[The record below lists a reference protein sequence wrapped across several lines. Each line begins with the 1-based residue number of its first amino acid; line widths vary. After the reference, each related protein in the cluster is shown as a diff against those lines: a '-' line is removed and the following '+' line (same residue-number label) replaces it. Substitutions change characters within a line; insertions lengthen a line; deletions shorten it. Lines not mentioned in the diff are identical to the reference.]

1 MIINGSHGEGGGQ
14 ILRTAIALS
23 CITGKD
29 IEIKDIRAN
38 RPNPGLAAQHLAGL
52 QAAVRLTHAK
62 TEDLRI
68 GSTSIKFSPGSV
80 EGGFHAIDIGTAG
93 AITLVLQTMAIPC
106 LKAEEMTVFEIT
118 GGTDVLWS
126 PSIAYFQH
134 IFCDFMKRMGI
145 DIGVEILGYGFYPKG
160 GGKVRVSLT
169 PQQKVKPLNFTER
182 GGLEKKDIWS
192 IASENLRNVRVAER
206 QVEGAREFL
215 KCDFGTPNVI
225 YTPTLSPGSSVH
237 IHAHFKNCNL
247 GASSL
252 GERGTPAENVG
263 GKAARLLKKQID
275 SEACLDEWMADQ
287 IIPYLALYGGKVSVS
302 EITQHTKTNIWVCE
316 QFGAKFKVEG
326 DVVGVISCI

>member
-1 MIINGSHGEGGGQ
+1 MIMDGSHGEGGGQ

-52 QAAVRLTHAK
+52 QAASRITHAK
-62 TEDLRI
+62 AEGLRI
-68 GSTSIKFSPGSV
+68 GSTSIKFSPGPI
-80 EGGFHAIDIGTAG
+80 EGGFHSVDIGTAG
-93 AITLVLQTMAIPC
+93 AITLVLQTIVIPS

-118 GGTDVLWS
+118 GGTDVPWS

-145 DIGVEILGYGFYPKG
+145 DIGVEILKYGFYPKG
-160 GGKVRVSLT
+160 GGKVRVSLS
-169 PQQKVKPLNFTER
+169 PQQEIKPLNFTER
-182 GGLEKKDIWS
+182 GKLERIDTWS
-192 IASENLRNVRVAER
+192 IASENLRNARVAER

-215 KCDFGTPNVI
+215 KYDFGKSNII

-237 IHAHFKNCNL
+237 IHAHFKNCKL

-275 SEACLDEWMADQ
+275 SGACLDEWMADQ

-302 EITQHTKTNIWVCE
+302 EITEHAKTNIWVCE
-316 QFGAKFKVEG
+316 QFGAKFEVEG
-326 DVVGVISCI
+326 DIISVLATV